1 MTNLSNGLLKMYKNE
16 IQIFGPQQFKGN
28 FDLIE
33 KNVYGCFEFHYKL
46 AEQFGLVNAFGIFKI
61 RVHDPSTTTEK
72 SVGVK
77 RRIHFF
83 CIDHVN
89 MPTYSKSYELSE
101 CSEVDA
107 EVILDVPIDFSKS
120 KARTFL
126 ESKLAEMDLKP
137 SKLSC

>member
-1 MTNLSNGLLKMYKNE
+1 MD
-16 IQIFGPQQFKGN
+16 QQFKGN

-33 KNVYGCFEFHYKL
+33 KNVYGCIEFHYKL
-46 AEQFGLVNAFGIFKI
+46 AEQFGLFNAFGIFKI

-101 CSEVDA
+101 CSEVGA
-107 EVILDVPIDFSKS
+107 EVILDGPIDFSKS

-126 ESKLAEMDLKP
+126 EYKYKVSRNGLEAIQIIMLIP
-137 SKLSC
+137 VIVHLCN